1 MKQCKKCIVWLLKL
15 WVLASFAGLVII
27 PAFHKTA
34 KQETRS
40 VEAEGEGPEDQS
52 TEGRGIEDQ
61 SVKTGSEEAPERVLS
76 IDDNVDA
83 LQWRLR
89 LIGLAQKRLV
99 LATFDFREDNSG
111 RDMMAALLQAAD
123 RGVHVQLLV
132 DGINGCLWLNHSAD
146 FAQLAEHENVEVKF
160 YNPINL
166 LKPWKLNYR
175 MHDKYLIAD
184 DCAYL
189 LGGRNTDDLFLG
201 NYVETYNEDR
211 DVLIYETQPGKGTS
225 YRQLQEYFE
234 SVWALSCCK
243 PYKPHGW
250 RKGTLREHEPE
261 IEAFHPEAGENYG
274 KTERAY
280 PESWSGPE
288 WLEISYAA
296 NSIELYSNP
305 IEDRNKA
312 PRLWQQMVCEMQKEK
327 DILIQTPYVICS
339 KQMYQDLT
347 TLSASGAQ
355 IEMVINAVENGS
367 NPFGCTDYLNQKG
380 NVLKTGITVCEY
392 LGNQAMHTKA
402 VLAGKNICLIG
413 SCNTDMRSVYLD
425 TELMLK
431 IDCPELNQCIRAQV
445 EEMKKESRMV
455 SLDKPVVEGESY
467 TAREQSVSRKIFYR
481 ALRVLIL
488 PIRHLL

>member
-1 MKQCKKCIVWLLKL
+1 MVWLLKL
-15 WVLASFAGLVII
+15 WVVVSFTGLVIV
-27 PAFHKTA
+27 PAFHKSA

-40 VEAEGEGPEDQS
+40 AKAESEGLEDQG
-52 TEGRGIEDQ
+52 TEDKAIEDQ
-61 SVKTGSEEAPERVLS
+61 GVKSGSEEAPERVLG
-76 IDDNVDA
+76 IDDNMDA

-211 DVLIYETQPGKGTS
+211 DVLVYETQPGKGAS

-234 SVWALSCCK
+234 SVWELSCCK

-250 RKGTLREHEPE
+250 GEGTLREREPE
-261 IEAFHPEAGENYG
+261 N
-274 KTERAY
+274 
-280 PESWSGPE
+280 WSDPE
-288 WLEISYAA
+288 WLEITYAT

-305 IEDRNKA
+305 IEDRNKE
-312 PRLWQQMVCEMQKEK
+312 PKLWQQMVCEMQKEK

-347 TLSASGAQ
+347 DLSASGAR

-380 NVLKTGITVCEY
+380 KVLETGITVCEY

-402 VLAGKNICLIG
+402 VLAGENICLIG

-431 IDCPELNQCIRAQV
+431 IDCPELNQSIRAQV
-445 EEMKKESRMV
+445 EEMKKESRTV
-455 SLDKPVVEGESY
+455 SLDKPVLEGESY
-467 TAREQSVSRKIFYR
+467 TAREQSVPRKIFYR